1 MKKVILKLKYCIL
14 VLFLVI
20 MSSTTLLGQSNY
32 LMTEPSLK
40 WNAISTA
47 NIGSS
52 YLHYEYEMDTTISN
66 IEYSKIGGYSN
77 YLIRDDS
84 GKVYIT
90 WLDGGVFG
98 NDWDDEYLR
107 YDFNLSAGD
116 TFITSYPT
124 SIFERPD
131 TMIVSS
137 VQYIMMANNQLRRVW
152 TLTLPNFQSYEP
164 FYWIEGIGSNYGFD
178 YLYHFNTS
186 VGINLTCFFDSSGLV
201 YTGTFYPFDSTCIPS
216 ISTIEEFDVEKQI
229 TTYPNPVTD
238 ELYVDFNLDKSVLV
252 GFRLFDLL
260 GNLVFSIP
268 QTQIGQQRFNIN
280 IPDGMNGVYWMV
292 IDLPTQSVTRKIVCI
307 K

>member
-40 WNAISTA
+40 WNAISMA

-152 TLTLPNFQSYEP
+152 TLTLPKFQS
-164 FYWIEGIGSNYGFD
+164 
-178 YLYHFNTS
+178 
-186 VGINLTCFFDSSGLV
+186 
-201 YTGTFYPFDSTCIPS
+201 
-216 ISTIEEFDVEKQI
+216 
-229 TTYPNPVTD
+229 
-238 ELYVDFNLDKSVLV
+238 
-252 GFRLFDLL
+252 
-260 GNLVFSIP
+260 
-268 QTQIGQQRFNIN
+268 
-280 IPDGMNGVYWMV
+280 
-292 IDLPTQSVTRKIVCI
+292 
-307 K
+307 